1 MWHLRTG
8 ANYMLCLSISWME
21 FHADQMLSIGILP
34 VACTWCTDSIWLVDV
49 FRQGHFYISNM
60 WNLGRIW
67 LFKQLQQLPMSW
79 QVKRIPMKTH
89 FHHIPSSRFLGF
101 PDHIWGGSGQK
112 VRRRYLI
119 CWHVNVLKLG
129 VLSNVWSSGQVQPCK
144 VELQQLLVSLEY
156 GYHLT
161 KTIFSSNLTNLS
173 GQLPV
178 GFRSWHWVLWA
189 YIRV

>member
-1 MWHLRTG
+1 MWHLRRG

-49 FRQGHFYISNM
+49 FRQGRFYISNM

-129 VLSNVWSSGQVQPCK
+129 VLSMYEVRAGSTLQSGVTATSCITGIRLPFNK
-144 VELQQLLVSLEY
+144 NY
-156 GYHLT
+156 
-161 KTIFSSNLTNLS
+161 IF
-173 GQLPV
+173 
-178 GFRSWHWVLWA
+178 
-189 YIRV
+189 